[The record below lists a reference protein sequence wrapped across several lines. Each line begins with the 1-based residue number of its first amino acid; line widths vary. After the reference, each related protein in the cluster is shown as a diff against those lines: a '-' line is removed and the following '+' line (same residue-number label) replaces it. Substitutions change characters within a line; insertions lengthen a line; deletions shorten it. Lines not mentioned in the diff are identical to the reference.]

1 MAAKK
6 KRSKIPTPPIV
17 MAAGD
22 GNLAQVKAE
31 LKNGADVNAVDR
43 GGGTALH
50 QAVVSQGLPIVEAL
64 LAAGADV
71 SVADSSGRTALHYA
85 AIYLQAGIAKRLL
98 DAGASVDALDR
109 NGNTPLL
116 DAVFRVQ
123 EDPAII
129 RVLLAAGADKNR
141 RNEHGVSPMTLER
154 ESSSSS
160 KKKWLA
166 E

>member
-6 KRSKIPTPPIV
+6 KSSKIPTPALV

-22 GNLAQVKAE
+22 GDLAGVKAE
-31 LKNGADVNAVDR
+31 IKKGADVNAVDR

-50 QAVVSQGLPIVEAL
+50 QAVVSQSLPVVEVL
-64 LAAGADV
+64 LAAGANA
-71 SVADSSGRTALHYA
+71 SVADSAGRTALHYA
-85 AIYLQAGIAKRLL
+85 AIYLQPDIARRLL

-109 NGNTPLL
+109 NGNAPLL
-116 DAVFRVQ
+116 DAVFRAQ

-129 RVLLAAGADKNR
+129 HVLLAAGADKNR
-141 RNEHGVSPMTLER
+141 RNMHGVSPMSLAR
-154 ESSSSS
+154 ESSNKS
-160 KKKWLA
+160 KKKWLD

>member
-1 MAAKK
+1 MAARKK
-6 KRSKIPTPPIV
+6 TSKIPTPRLV

-22 GNLAQVKAE
+22 GDLAEVKAE
-31 LKNGADVNAVDR
+31 IEKGADVNAVDR

-50 QAVVSQGLPIVEAL
+50 QAVVSQSLPVVEVL

-85 AIYLQAGIAKRLL
+85 AIYLQPDIAKRLL
-98 DAGASVDALDR
+98 AVGASVDALDR

-116 DAVFRVQ
+116 DAVFRAQ
-123 EDPAII
+123 EDRAII

-141 RNEHGVSPMTLER
+141 KNIHGVSPVSLAR
-154 ESSSSS
+154 ESSDKK
-160 KKKWLA
+160 KKKWLD